1 MGLYRWFSVC
11 ENGAMAPTTRYLDD
25 FQPGQEFALGS
36 FSLSEEEIIDFARR
50 FDPQPFHTDPEAA
63 EGSAFGGLIA
73 SGWHTGSSIM
83 RLLVDNFI
91 PRESSMGS
99 PGIDELRWTKPVRP
113 GDVITAVY
121 RVLDVV
127 PSRSKP
133 DRGHI
138 AGELVATNQ
147 DGDVVMTYKGRGIYR
162 RRPSDG

>member
-1 MGLYRWFSVC
+1 MAVC
-11 ENGAMAPTTRYLDD
+11 ENLAMAPPSRYLDD
-25 FQPGQEFALGS
+25 FEAGQEFDLGS
-36 FSLSEEEIIDFARR
+36 FSLTEAEIIEFAQR
-50 FDPQPFHTDPEAA
+50 FDPQPFHTDVDAA
-63 EGSAFGGLIA
+63 KSSAFGGLIA
-73 SGWHTGSSIM
+73 SGWHTGSSVM

-113 GDVITAVY
+113 GDVISVAY

-147 DGDVVMTYKGRGIYR
+147 DGDVVMTYRGRGIYR
-162 RRPSDG
+162 RRPQDG

>member
-1 MGLYRWFSVC
+1 MT
-11 ENGAMAPTTRYLDD
+11 PTTRYLDD
-25 FQPGQEFALGS
+25 FEPGQEFLLGS
-36 FSLSEEEIIDFARR
+36 FSLTEDEIIEFARR
-50 FDPQPFHTDPEAA
+50 FDPQPFHTDLEAA

-147 DGDVVMTYKGRGIYR
+147 DGDVVMTYRGRGIYR
-162 RRPSDG
+162 RRPTGS

>member
-1 MGLYRWFSVC
+1 
-11 ENGAMAPTTRYLDD
+11 MAPTTRYLDD
-25 FQPGQEFALGS
+25 FEPGQEFLLGS
-36 FSLSEEEIIDFARR
+36 FSLTEDEIIEFARR

-147 DGDVVMTYKGRGIYR
+147 DGDVVMTYRGRGIYR
-162 RRPSDG
+162 RRPTGS